1 MTKLK
6 QEFKTIHWPSKKDML
21 KYLKIVIIGMLFLG
35 LYISLLDMG
44 FKFIIERIFSLFI

>member
-6 QEFKTIHWPSKKDML
+6 QEFKTIHWPSRKDML
-21 KYLKIVIIGMLFLG
+21 KYLKIVLIGMICLG

-44 FKFIIERIFSLFI
+44 FKFIIEQILSHFM